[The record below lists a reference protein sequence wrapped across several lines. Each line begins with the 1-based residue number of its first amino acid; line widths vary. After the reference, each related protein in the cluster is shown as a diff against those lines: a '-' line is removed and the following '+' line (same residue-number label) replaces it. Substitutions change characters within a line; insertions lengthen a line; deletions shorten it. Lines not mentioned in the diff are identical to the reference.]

1 MRRSTLTLA
10 LLLAGCA
17 TIATVGAVAFAQ
29 EMQPPI
35 NADEVEWGPAPPNIP
50 AGAQIAVLAGNPA
63 SDGPYVV
70 RLKMP
75 ANYKVPAHYHPKDET
90 VTVISGGFHRRHG
103 RQTRHAKG
111 AGAQC
116 GWFWCGACGYAP
128 LWLD

>member
-35 NADEVEWGPAPPNIP
+35 NADEVKWGPAPPNIP

-90 VTVISGGFHRRHG
+90 VTVISGTSTDGRSLIIVRRAYLLAYATRTCWTERKHRG
-103 RQTRHAKG
+103 
-111 AGAQC
+111 
-116 GWFWCGACGYAP
+116 
-128 LWLD
+128 